1 MSLLP
6 VFLKLEGRPCL
17 VVGAG
22 EVATGKIESLVHAL
36 ARVSVVAPW
45 ARPEVVRLAE
55 QRAITWHRRE
65 FQDSDIEGAFVIVAG
80 TNYAHVNQHV
90 YRLAVRH
97 NILCNA
103 VDDPPH
109 CDFYYGSVVARGKL
123 QIAISTAGE
132 SPSVAQRLRAEIDA
146 LLPHELGPWLCRL
159 GVLRREV
166 LEAYPAGEDRK
177 QLLAQLSRLPVCE
190 SPTCPAREH
199 AFPPRPW
206 LRSHNSVDPVTGEGP
221 ADHPGPTSIEDGSL
235 PVALIGKAAPK
246 KAHDRPIW

>member
-22 EVATGKIESLVHAL
+22 EVASGKIESLVHSL
-36 ARVSVVAPW
+36 AHVTVVAPW
-45 ARPEVVRLAE
+45 ARPEIIRLAE
-55 QRAITWHRRE
+55 QRAITWHERE
-65 FQDSDIEGAFVIVAG
+65 FIDSDIEGAFVIVAG

-90 YRLAVRH
+90 YRLAVAH

-132 SPSVAQRLRAEIDA
+132 SPSVAQRLRAEIDH
-146 LLPHELGPWLCRL
+146 LLPHDLGPWLCKL
-159 GVLRREV
+159 GALRREV
-166 LEAYPAGEDRK
+166 LAAYPAGDERK
-177 QLLAQLSRLPVCE
+177 ALLYQLSRLPVCE
-190 SPTCPAREH
+190 SASCPARQT
-199 AFPPRPW
+199 ALPA
-206 LRSHNSVDPVTGEGP
+206 LVSAQRS
-221 ADHPGPTSIEDGSL
+221 
-235 PVALIGKAAPK
+235 
-246 KAHDRPIW
+246 AHERIW